1 MPFMD
6 GGHPARFNQQDRGLA
21 YRLSIGIDS
30 GCARQWRFGVL
41 HVCPTI
47 ADRNAIGDK
56 IVSGDAPLPNA
67 FTRQVQRV
75 VHQGGDVGRLIVIAI
90 FKFFSP

>member
-1 MPFMD
+1 
-6 GGHPARFNQQDRGLA
+6 
-21 YRLSIGIDS
+21 
-30 GCARQWRFGVL
+30 
-41 HVCPTI
+41 
-47 ADRNAIGDK
+47 
-56 IVSGDAPLPNA
+56 VSGDAPLPNA